1 MFKYRI
7 ALKQHAIIPNV
18 SGVLCIVVQNQTRA
32 GIAPD
37 VFKRDGAL
45 LFVEIIFLTFILIA
59 HERADEGLCGQ
70 RAQIRFVLRLQ
81 ECLFLPQ
88 VSKAAMCEGWG
99 CVGQGGGGLRL
110 WGALLGLGAGWE
122 PAKMWST
129 SWAPGTVGFPCCL
142 APRQQRSGPWK
153 DQTTASLPSAALLP
167 GDWEEYSC
175 SASNN

>member
-37 VFKRDGAL
+37 VFKRDGTL

-99 CVGQGGGGLRL
+99 
-110 WGALLGLGAGWE
+110 
-122 PAKMWST
+122 
-129 SWAPGTVGFPCCL
+129 
-142 APRQQRSGPWK
+142 
-153 DQTTASLPSAALLP
+153 
-167 GDWEEYSC
+167 
-175 SASNN
+175 